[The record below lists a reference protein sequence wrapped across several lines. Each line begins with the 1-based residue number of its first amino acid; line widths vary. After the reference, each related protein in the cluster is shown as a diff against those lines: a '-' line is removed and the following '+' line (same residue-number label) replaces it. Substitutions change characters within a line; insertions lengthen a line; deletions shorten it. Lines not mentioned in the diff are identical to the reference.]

1 MKTKVFISNT
11 FNPHFNLST
20 EEFLLKNVREHEIY
34 FYLWQNRNT
43 VVIGRNQNSWKECN
57 FELLF
62 ENNGFLARRLSGG
75 GAVYH
80 DLGNLNFT
88 FITHSKKYSL
98 HKQLK
103 VILEALEK
111 FNVFA
116 EFSGRNDITI
126 NEKKFSGNAF
136 FHGFGGSIHHGTI
149 LVDVNMENLTKYLN
163 VSKKKI
169 ESKGI
174 KSVKSRVI
182 NLKELNP
189 KISINDLKKEL
200 IRSFSKEYSIPEEIE
215 YIEYE
220 KNISELKNLYEK
232 YSSKDW
238 IFGKSPKFDYSIS
251 ERFKWGEIEFGFTIK
266 DGSIISTTV
275 YSDSMDVELIYLL
288 MSIKNIAFD
297 KKEII
302 SKLNLLKNKNF
313 LDEINDLVKWL
324 EGVNL

>member
-11 FNPHFNLST
+11 FNPHFNLSV
-20 EEFLLKNVREHEIY
+20 EEYLLKNVKEHEIY
-34 FYLWQNRNT
+34 FYLWQNKNT

-57 FELLF
+57 YELLF
-62 ENNGFLARRLSGG
+62 DNNGFLARRLSGG

-88 FITHSKKYSL
+88 FITHSKRYSL

-111 FNVFA
+111 FNIYG

-126 NEKKFSGNAF
+126 NNKKFSGNAF

-149 LVDVNMENLTKYLN
+149 LVDVNMENLSKYLN

-182 NLKELNP
+182 NLKELNSD
-189 KISINDLKKEL
+189 ISINSLKNEL
-200 IRSFSKEYSIPEEIE
+200 IKSFEKEYATPEKIE
-215 YIEYE
+215 YIEYD
-220 KNISELKNLYEK
+220 KNNELKTLYEK
-232 YSSKDW
+232 YSSKNW

-266 DGSIISTTV
+266 DGYIVNIVV
-275 YSDSMDVELIYLL
+275 YSDSMDVELIDLL
-288 MSIKNIAFD
+288 MNIKNISFD
-297 KKEII
+297 KKAII
-302 SKLNLLKNKNF
+302 NKLTGLEKKNF
-313 LDEINDLVKWL
+313 LHEINDLIKWI